1 MFADSHC
8 HLDFK
13 ELRDQIALVRDNM
26 KAQQV
31 THALCI
37 AVEPQAWPSVLSVA
51 NLEPNW
57 YASIGVHP
65 DYELTNET
73 TVAEIVQQV
82 QQSNKVK
89 AIGETG
95 LDYYRRVDENLDWQR
110 MRFRTHIR
118 AALETGLP
126 LVVHTRN
133 SAHDTIQILKE
144 ESAHKVGGVLHC
156 FTESWAVAEAAM
168 EMGFYLSIS
177 GIVTFKNSLD
187 LKKVVQKIP
196 MERLLIETDSPYL
209 APVPHRG
216 KMNQPCFVPLVA
228 AEIAQLK
235 NLSVQEVGQ
244 VTMNNFLKLF
254 QISHEST

>member
-13 ELRDQIALVRDNM
+13 ELFDQITLIRSNM

-37 AVEPQAWPSVLSVA
+37 SVEPQAWPSVLSVA
-51 NLEPNW
+51 NLESNW

-65 DYELTNET
+65 DYELEDEVS
-73 TVAEIVQQV
+73 VAQIVQQV
-82 QQSNKVK
+82 VQSTKVK

-95 LDYYRRVDENLDWQR
+95 LDYYRRVNENLDWQR
-110 MRFRTHIR
+110 VRFRTHIR

-144 ESAHKVGGVLHC
+144 ESAHRVGGVLHC
-156 FTESWAVAEAAM
+156 FTESWEVAEAAM

-177 GIVTFKNSLD
+177 GIITFKNSVA
-187 LKKVVQKIP
+187 LKEVVQKIP

-209 APVPHRG
+209 APVPYRG
-216 KMNQPCFVPLVA
+216 KLNQPSFVPLVA
-228 AEIAQLK
+228 EEIARLK
-235 NLSVQEVGQ
+235 NLSIQEVGQ

-254 QISHEST
+254 QVPHESA

>member
-13 ELRDQIALVRDNM
+13 ELFDQIALIHANM

-37 AVEPQAWPSVLSVA
+37 AVEPQGWSSVLAVA
-51 NLEPNW
+51 NLDPNW

-65 DYELTNET
+65 EYKFEDDVS
-73 TVAEIVQQV
+73 VAQIVQQV
-82 QQSNKVK
+82 SQSDKVK

-95 LDYYRRVDENLDWQR
+95 LDYYREASQNLDWQR
-110 MRFRTHIR
+110 LRFRTHIR

-133 SAHDTIQILKE
+133 SAHDTIKILKE

-156 FTESWAVAEAAM
+156 FTESWEVAEAAM

-177 GIVTFKNSLD
+177 GIVTFKNSFS
-187 LKKVVQKIP
+187 LKEVVQKIP

-216 KMNQPCFVPLVA
+216 RLNQPSFVPLVA
-228 AEIAQLK
+228 AEIGCLK
-235 NLSVQEVGQ
+235 NLSTQEVAQ

-254 QISHEST
+254 RIFHEPA